1 MATYPQK
8 VNMTANKIVA
18 ISDLHLGQTGADKLG
33 QYSLLSARASQNFVA
48 AFAHAVAAYT
58 KGDRYTLLI
67 AGDFLDLSIAYAEDA
82 FADLRDLLA
91 ALAGAPPDAII
102 HVIGNHD
109 HHLWSL
115 HSEDKRLLAPLREGR
130 VPSSPK
136 DTPTA
141 KAMYQ
146 VTPHGG
152 EDFTLLQPLVDDIYG
167 QGKTK
172 ITIAYPSYVRALG
185 EASLL
190 YVTHGH
196 LFGGLYTELSDLL
209 APKLVGLPHDRAAAT
224 VNHPLIELIYWQLG
238 ETGEGLGA
246 DGLVEGIYTDIQK
259 DTLSKVKG
267 LVARLVAQLLP
278 HGVLWRA
285 LGSWERRIIVDAV
298 MAELTKVLLSPPT
311 SANASADRYADLE
324 ATRAGLLAW
333 LRAVPPMSERVDVD
347 RPGDNTIV
355 LYGHTHV
362 RDDCQIP
369 STGVHSYNLGTWLVE
384 PGHDFPSTGFLG
396 IDASG
401 KATWVGVTST
411 QEDS

>member
-1 MATYPQK
+1 MS
-8 VNMTANKIVA
+8 MTANKIVA
-18 ISDLHLGQTGADKLG
+18 ISDLHLGQTGTDKLG

-48 AFAHAVAAYT
+48 AFARAVADYT
-58 KGDRYTLLI
+58 AEEPYTLLI

-91 ALAGAPPDAII
+91 SLSAAPPDEIAY
-102 HVIGNHD
+102 VIGNHD

-115 HSEDKRLLAPLREGR
+115 HSEDKRLLAPLRGGR

-146 VTPHGG
+146 VTPHDG
-152 EDFTLLQPLVDDIYG
+152 EAFTLLQPLVDGIYG

-172 ITIAYPSYVRALG
+172 VTIAYPSYVRALG
-185 EASLL
+185 DRLL

-259 DTLSKVKG
+259 GTLSKVKG

-285 LGSWERRIIVDAV
+285 IGSWERRIIVDAI
-298 MAELTKVLLSPPT
+298 MAELAKVLLSPPT

-333 LRAVPPMSERVDVD
+333 LRAVPPVSDRVDGD
-347 RPGDNTIV
+347 RPGGDTIV

-362 RDDCQIP
+362 RDDYQIP
-369 STGVHSYNLGTWLVE
+369 GTGVHSYNLGTWLVE
-384 PGHDFPSTGFLG
+384 PEHDFPSTGFLG
-396 IDASG
+396 IDADG
-401 KATWVGVTST
+401 KAIWIGVTGT
-411 QEDS
+411 RGDN